1 MALARSRFTDEA
13 GFSLAEVMVA
23 ACILTVGLVS
33 LAQLFAISTRGNAAA
48 RSNTFTVILAQ
59 QKMEQLRGLTWGF
72 DTIGLPISDTTTDL
86 SAVSPETGCPTP
98 GSGRGT
104 GLSPSP
110 AGTIGANTD
119 GWVDY
124 LNQFGCVLSGGGSPP
139 QGTVYIRRWSVE
151 PLPTNPNNTLVLQVL
166 VFVNKDR
173 GDADQGNVARL
184 PEEARLVSVKTRK
197 MK

>member
-1 MALARSRFTDEA
+1 LARSRFTDEA

-23 ACILTVGLVS
+23 ACLLTVGLVS

-72 DTIGLPISDTTTDL
+72 DTANLPLSDTSTDL
-86 SAVSPETGCPTP
+86 SAVGTQAGCPTP
-98 GSGRGT
+98 AGGSGT

-110 AGTIGANTD
+110 TGTLSANTS

-124 LNQFGCVLSGGGSPP
+124 INPDGCVLSGNGSPP
-139 QGTVYIRRWSVE
+139 QGTMYIRRWSVE
-151 PLPTNPNNTLVLQVL
+151 PLPTNPNNTLILQVL
-166 VFVNKDR
+166 VFRNKER
-173 GDADQGNVARL
+173 GDADTGNVARL
-184 PEEARLVSVKTRK
+184 PEETRLMSVKTRK

>member
-1 MALARSRFTDEA
+1 MARSRFTDER

-72 DTIGLPISDTTTDL
+72 DTANLPISDTATDL
-86 SAVSPETGCPTP
+86 SAVGTQAGCPTP
-98 GSGRGT
+98 AGGSGT
-104 GLSPSP
+104 GLSASPS
-110 AGTIGANTD
+110 GSLSSNTS

-124 LNQFGCVLSGGGSPP
+124 INPNGCVLSGGGSPP
-139 QGTVYIRRWSVE
+139 KGTMYIRRWSVQ

-166 VFVNKDR
+166 VFRNKDR
-173 GDADQGNVARL
+173 GDADAGNVARL